1 MNINKFLTAAVLR
14 LLNDTPENNN
24 NNEETLEELMDD
36 FRIIKGPRKPDNTD
50 ECITVHVLTAPQDPD
65 TKQIDG
71 TLQINYY
78 YKNHENGNANIEQ
91 LGPVADRIHEL
102 FDDKPFDDIDADFGS
117 LKYSGLVQASAWTF
131 RAQAGTLASVTG
143 FGPFGVQ
150 ADTCA
155 SKRIKKSLNPET
167 GLRL

>member
-102 FDDKPFDDIDADFGS
+102 FDDKPFDDIDGYRNYNLVGDEPIGPLWDRDEPEEHYMSVRFSYGL
-117 LKYSGLVQASAWTF
+117 LKGQ
-131 RAQAGTLASVTG
+131 
-143 FGPFGVQ
+143 
-150 ADTCA
+150 
-155 SKRIKKSLNPET
+155 
-167 GLRL
+167 